1 MFIQHAEQTRVLDN
15 GQWTLVEAD
24 VPSRSIFAQ
33 TFLHRALQCNV
44 GGVEVL
50 DNVYARVLDNGQWM
64 LVEAD
69 VPSRFE
75 TL

>member
-15 GQWTLVEAD
+15 GHWTLVEAD
-24 VPSRSIFAQ
+24 VPSRSTFAQ
-33 TFLHRALQCNV
+33 TFLHRALQCN
-44 GGVEVL
+44 VEVL